1 MASEEFLK
9 ELQKAYLKRSPKGY
23 GEKVQH
29 SDIAAG
35 FAQPGVDVL
44 HYYQEIERI
53 KKSGQYRFK
62 VLIDDESITLFEPFF

>member
-29 SDIAAG
+29 SEIAAG
-35 FAQPGVDVL
+35 FAQPEADV